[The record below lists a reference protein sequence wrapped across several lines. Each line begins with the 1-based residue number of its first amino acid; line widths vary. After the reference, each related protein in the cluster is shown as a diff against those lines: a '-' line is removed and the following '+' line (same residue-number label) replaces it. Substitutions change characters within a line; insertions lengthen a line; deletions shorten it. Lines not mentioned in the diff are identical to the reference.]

1 MDIRGDLGIKNHKIF
16 IFLYGRQGCPS
27 KFLEKGDEIKMVAV
41 CAMLLFAYIWG
52 DLRVGIWLT
61 AGILLTQL
69 IIKSVRKDDQRII
82 RMMREEDDD

>member
-1 MDIRGDLGIKNHKIF
+1 
-16 IFLYGRQGCPS
+16 
-27 KFLEKGDEIKMVAV
+27 MVAI

-52 DLRVGIWLT
+52 DLRVGIWLV